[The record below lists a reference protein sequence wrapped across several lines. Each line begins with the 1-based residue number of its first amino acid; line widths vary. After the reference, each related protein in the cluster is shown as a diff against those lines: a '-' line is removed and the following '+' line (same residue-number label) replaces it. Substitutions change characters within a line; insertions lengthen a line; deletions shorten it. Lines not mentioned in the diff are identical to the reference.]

1 MPPPPPPPIVIFS
14 LAFGRSVSEVNV
26 RSALVASIP
35 GLKPNQVLEVAMATP
50 LLTRRLSELI
60 LNSSHRLNRTGGN
73 GAVAS
78 GTTADIQLEPSPSL
92 SHSSLLA
99 TINGS
104 PFVVLMSADLGVSVS
119 LSSEAQLHIHEYSS
133 ALALPSTTVVALEAT
148 LIPLVAIAA
157 TLILCFWYQRR
168 QRLANSLL
176 SKGFDSAAMDEAS
189 GGRGW
194 GKGASG
200 SGGTASLSQRK
211 RIKEALQKR
220 GYASKRAQIMPVGAT
235 PTDQRMAEGDESTGG
250 AAGSREEATGAAAT
264 RGRCASL
271 YAHGRCRLSSVAV
284 APSPNGTAVDA
295 ESRPSVDA
303 SGLAAQRGSTKS
315 FKLGFREALMRN
327 SAIGCKAAASSNLLG
342 SHAGRSDE
350 GAAPPLTRVK
360 SNGAIERARKALS
373 WKASWSGG
381 RGSRA
386 RLYDGG
392 GEGESERASKAADRP
407 SKAAGSSE
415 AEAPRESRRDGA
427 LAHGVGGG
435 FAVTRI

>member
-14 LAFGRSVSEVNV
+14 LAFSRSVSEVNV

-35 GLKPNQVLEVAMATP
+35 GLKPNRVLEVAMATP

-60 LNSSHRLNRTGGN
+60 LNSSHRLNSTGGN

-189 GGRGW
+189 GGGGW
-194 GKGASG
+194 GNGASG

-220 GYASKRAQIMPVGAT
+220 GYVSKRAQIVPVGAT
-235 PTDQRMAEGDESTGG
+235 PTGQSKAEGGESTGG

-315 FKLGFREALMRN
+315 FKLGFREALVRN

-350 GAAPPLTRVK
+350 GALTRVK
-360 SNGAIERARKALS
+360 SNGAIERARKVLS